1 MINIRAV
8 DTHIDP
14 YTHMNEY
21 SSEPHVVVCYSCC
34 FVICY
39 KDPRGDLLASPWINN
54 LSTMLVTS
62 LPVLFSFLVSCF
74 GIPVIKSQSVWPD
87 DDGYRNTERARE
99 YLSIVG
105 GANPNLELSSYLT
118 HFSMNP

>member
-1 MINIRAV
+1 M
-8 DTHIDP
+8 
-14 YTHMNEY
+14 
-21 SSEPHVVVCYSCC
+21 
-34 FVICY
+34 
-39 KDPRGDLLASPWINN
+39 LAFPWINN

-62 LPVLFSFLVSCF
+62 LPVLFSFLVSCS

-87 DDGYRNTERARE
+87 DDGYHNTERAQR

>member
-1 MINIRAV
+1 M
-8 DTHIDP
+8 
-14 YTHMNEY
+14 
-21 SSEPHVVVCYSCC
+21 
-34 FVICY
+34 
-39 KDPRGDLLASPWINN
+39 LAFPWINN

-62 LPVLFSFLVSCF
+62 LPVLFSFLVSCS

-87 DDGYRNTERARE
+87 DDGYRNTERARV

-118 HFSMNP
+118 YFPMNP

>member
-1 MINIRAV
+1 M
-8 DTHIDP
+8 
-14 YTHMNEY
+14 
-21 SSEPHVVVCYSCC
+21 
-34 FVICY
+34 
-39 KDPRGDLLASPWINN
+39 LAFPWINN

-62 LPVLFSFLVSCF
+62 LPVLFSFLVSCS

-105 GANPNLELSSYLT
+105 GANTNLGLSSYLT
-118 HFSMNP
+118 HFSMKP

>member
-1 MINIRAV
+1 M
-8 DTHIDP
+8 
-14 YTHMNEY
+14 
-21 SSEPHVVVCYSCC
+21 
-34 FVICY
+34 
-39 KDPRGDLLASPWINN
+39 LAFPWINN

-62 LPVLFSFLVSCF
+62 LPVLFSFLVSMLR
-74 GIPVIKSQSVWPD
+74 IPVIKSHCVWPD

>member
-1 MINIRAV
+1 M
-8 DTHIDP
+8 
-14 YTHMNEY
+14 
-21 SSEPHVVVCYSCC
+21 
-34 FVICY
+34 
-39 KDPRGDLLASPWINN
+39 LAFPWINN

-62 LPVLFSFLVSCF
+62 LPVLFSFLVSCS

-87 DDGYRNTERARE
+87 DDGYRNTEWARV

>member
-1 MINIRAV
+1 M
-8 DTHIDP
+8 
-14 YTHMNEY
+14 
-21 SSEPHVVVCYSCC
+21 
-34 FVICY
+34 
-39 KDPRGDLLASPWINN
+39 LAFPWINN

-62 LPVLFSFLVSCF
+62 LPVLFSFLVSCS

-105 GANPNLELSSYLT
+105 GANLNLELSSYLT

>member
-1 MINIRAV
+1 M
-8 DTHIDP
+8 
-14 YTHMNEY
+14 
-21 SSEPHVVVCYSCC
+21 
-34 FVICY
+34 
-39 KDPRGDLLASPWINN
+39 LAFPWINN

-62 LPVLFSFLVSCF
+62 LLVLFSFLVSCS

-105 GANPNLELSSYLT
+105 AENPNLELSSYLT